1 MADIEQA
8 IGLTAQLYSARNAAK
23 FLWGEQ
29 FPDKVAEW
37 RTAIEAVAAAR
48 KVDNLQATTL
58 LSTAAEKRGS
68 PYTALTILAAY
79 VEMTEPSI
87 PEPAHA

>member
-8 IGLTAQLYSARNAAK
+8 IGLTAQLYRARNAAK
-23 FLWGEQ
+23 FLWDEK
-29 FPDKVAEW
+29 FPAKMAQW
-37 RTAIEAVAAAR
+37 RTSIEAVAATG
-48 KVDNLQATTL
+48 KVGNLQAATL
-58 LSTAAEKRGS
+58 LSTEAEKQGK

-79 VEMTEPSI
+79 VEMTEPST